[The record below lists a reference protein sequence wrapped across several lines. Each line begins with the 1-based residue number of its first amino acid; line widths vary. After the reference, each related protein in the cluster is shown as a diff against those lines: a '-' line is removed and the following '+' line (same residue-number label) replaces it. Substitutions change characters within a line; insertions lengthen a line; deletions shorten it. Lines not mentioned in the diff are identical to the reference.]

1 MFHPAAS
8 AASASAVSA
17 GAAAPEGAG
26 AAGLAGVWQE
36 VQPQLADEFGVENHG
51 AWLAPLKVVSSTAE
65 VLVLGAPTAF
75 IAQWVQGNY
84 QARLEGLLGGA
95 AGRLVSV
102 RVQVVPSFAP
112 LAAVRAP
119 VAAPMAALMTAPA
132 PVVAAIPAMSVGAA
146 VPAMPAATGS
156 AMGSA
161 TGAAMA
167 EGQQEWLQGSRLDAR
182 YTFEQFV
189 TGKSNQFAFTAA
201 QSVAEALLKGAPAF
215 NPFFVHGG
223 VGLGKTHLMQAIGHF
238 VLENNPATKVLY
250 LTAEQFLYKFIR
262 AIKDKNT
269 LGFKELFRTVDVLMI
284 DDIQF
289 IAGKDN
295 TQEEFFHT
303 FNTLVQ
309 EGKQIILTADRSP
322 HELPNLE
329 DRLKSRLGSG
339 LTIQVHAPEEETRLA
354 ILQHKAESLNF
365 AVAPEVLQLL
375 AENIAS
381 NVRELEGALNRLVA
395 YARLTGETLTPGLA
409 REQLRDLFR
418 VYTRVITIDDIQ
430 QKVAAQFNVR
440 VSDMHSPRRAR
451 EVARP
456 RQVAMYLAKQ
466 LTSKSY
472 PDIGRAFGGRDH
484 TTVIHACE
492 TIVALMPRDAALAE
506 QVELVTRTLQG
517 R

>member
-1 MFHPAAS
+1 MLHPAAP
-8 AASASAVSA
+8 AASPVPSA
-17 GAAAPEGAG
+17 GVAAPLEGV
-26 AAGLAGVWQE
+26 GLAGVWVSLQQAL
-36 VQPQLADEFGVENHG
+36 VDEFGADNHG
-51 AWLAPLKVVSSTAE
+51 AWLAPLKVVSATSE
-65 VLVLGAPTAF
+65 VLTLAAPTAF

-84 QARLEGLLGGA
+84 LARIEGLLGGA
-95 AGRLVSV
+95 AGQLVSV

-112 LAAVRAP
+112 MAAVSAP
-119 VAAPMAALMTAPA
+119 QGAAPSVASLMVAPA
-132 PVVAAIPAMSVGAA
+132 AQQPPVTAAITTPVPEAA
-146 VPAMPAATGS
+146 QA
-156 AMGSA
+156 
-161 TGAAMA
+161 
-167 EGQQEWLQGSRLDAR
+167 EWLQGSRLDAR
-182 YTFEQFV
+182 YTFAQFV

-223 VGLGKTHLMQAIGHF
+223 VGLGKTHLMQAIGHT
-238 VLENNPATKVLY
+238 VLESKPATKVLY
-250 LTAEQFLYKFIR
+250 LTAEQFLHKFIR
-262 AIKDKNT
+262 ALKDRNT
-269 LGFKELFRTVDVLMI
+269 LGFKSLFRNVDVLMI

-289 IAGKDN
+289 IAGKND

-303 FNTLVQ
+303 FNDLVQ
-309 EGKQIILTADRSP
+309 AGKQIILTADRSP

-329 DRLKSRLGSG
+329 ERLKSRLGSG

-354 ILQHKAESLNF
+354 ILQHKAESLGF
-365 AVAPEVLQLL
+365 AVPSEVLQLL
-375 AENIAS
+375 ATHIAS

-395 YARLTGETLTPGLA
+395 YARLTGEPLSPELA

-456 RQVAMYLAKQ
+456 RQVAMYLSKQ

-472 PDIGRAFGGRDH
+472 PDIGRSFGGRDH

-492 TIVALMPRDAALAE
+492 TITALLPRDAALAE
-506 QVELVTRTLQG
+506 QVDLVTRTLQG